1 MKKILFITG
10 TRADYGKLKA
20 LMKSI
25 EESSDFE
32 LLIYVSGMHLLEQYG
47 MTIREIYKDGY
58 KNIYPALGQQYTSS
72 MSYNLGNIICNLTGY
87 VNSMKPDMLVIHG
100 DRIEAM
106 AGAIVGALNN
116 IRVAHIEG
124 GEVTGTIDESIR
136 HAVSKFAHFHFVS
149 NEHAKANLIQLG
161 EDANN
166 IYIIGSPDI
175 DVMASSSL
183 PSLDEVRERYEI
195 SFPHYS
201 ILMYHPVTTEIE
213 CIYDHIKSITD
224 AIKRHNDNYVIIY
237 PNNDSGSEIILSRIN
252 TLSGLKNI
260 RILNSMRFEHF
271 LTLLKSANCLIGNS
285 SAGIHEAGFYG
296 IPVIDIGTRQ
306 RGRYN
311 IENFKNIQWVS
322 EDTDMILH
330 ALDNISSHKE
340 VSLGFGSGNSAGLFM
355 DVLKSNIWDKSLQ
368 KKFIP
373 LQDTV

>member
-25 EESSDFE
+25 EKSDDFE

-47 MTIREIYKDGY
+47 MTIREIYKDGF

-87 VNSMKPDMLVIHG
+87 VNSMKPDMIVIHG

-116 IRVAHIEG
+116 VRVAHIEG

-149 NEHAKANLIQLG
+149 NEQAKANLIQLG
-161 EDANN
+161 EDAEN
-166 IYIIGSPDI
+166 IFIIGSPDI
-175 DVMASSSL
+175 DVMASATL
-183 PSLDEVRERYEI
+183 PTLDQVRTRYEI
-195 SFPHYS
+195 PFTDYS
-201 ILMYHPVTTEIE
+201 ILMYHPVTTELE
-213 CIYDHIKSITD
+213 QIYDHIKAITD
-224 AIKRHNDNYVIIY
+224 AVKKHGGNYVIIY
-237 PNNDSGSEIILSRIN
+237 PNNDSGSDIILSRIN
-252 TLSGLKNI
+252 TLSGLDNF
-260 RILNSMRFEHF
+260 RILSSMRFEYF
-271 LTLLKSANCLIGNS
+271 LTLLKSAQCLLGNS

-296 IPVIDIGTRQ
+296 IPVIDLGTRQ
-306 RGRYN
+306 KGRYN
-311 IENFKNIQWVS
+311 IKSFANIQWIP
-322 EDTDMILH
+322 EKEKEIID
-330 ALDNISSHKE
+330 ALDRIDNFRN
-340 VSLGFGSGNSAGLFM
+340 VSMGFGTGNSAELFM
-355 DVLKSNIWDKSLQ
+355 NILHSDIWEKSLQ

>member
-20 LMKSI
+20 LMKGI
-25 EESSDFE
+25 EKSEDFE
-32 LLIYVSGMHLLEQYG
+32 LLIYVSGMHLIEQYG

-87 VNSMKPDMLVIHG
+87 VNIMKPDMIVIHG

-116 IRVAHIEG
+116 VRVAHIEG

-161 EDANN
+161 EDADN

-175 DVMASSSL
+175 DVMASSTL
-183 PSLDEVRERYEI
+183 PNLDLVRERYDI
-195 SFPHYS
+195 SFSSYS
-201 ILMYHPVTTEIE
+201 ILMYHPVTTEIDS
-213 CIYDHIKSITD
+213 IYSHIKSIID
-224 AIKRHNDNYVIIY
+224 AVKKHNDNYVIIY
-237 PNNDSGSEIILSRIN
+237 PNNDSGSDIILSRIN
-252 TLSGLKNI
+252 TLAGLSNI
-260 RILNSMRFEHF
+260 RILNSMRFEYF
-271 LTLLKSANCLIGNS
+271 LTLLKNANCLIGNS

-306 RGRYN
+306 NGRYE
-311 IENFKNIQWVS
+311 IKNFKNIQWVP
-322 EDTDMILH
+322 EDTEKILD
-330 ALDNISSHKE
+330 ALDHIADYKE
-340 VSLGFGSGNSAGLFM
+340 ISLGFGSGNSTELFL
-355 DVLKSNIWDKSLQ
+355 DVLQSNIWDKSIQ